1 MGYKHVIPE
10 FIMNLKEMKKNS
22 IFTPKGDITATRAF
36 CYVSD
41 LVDGLKILE
50 KSDVTKEIFHIG
62 NDKEVSIL
70 ELLKMI
76 EQHMNLKIKISDN
89 FLSEHSGS
97 AIRRCPDITKIK
109 NHGYEPKIS
118 LENGLKNTIK
128 WYVENKKIQ
137 KMYI

>member
-1 MGYKHVIPE
+1 
-10 FIMNLKEMKKNS
+10 
-22 IFTPKGDITATRAF
+22 
-36 CYVSD
+36 
-41 LVDGLKILE
+41 
-50 KSDVTKEIFHIG
+50 
-62 NDKEVSIL
+62 
-70 ELLKMI
+70 MI

-137 KMYI
+137 KNKK